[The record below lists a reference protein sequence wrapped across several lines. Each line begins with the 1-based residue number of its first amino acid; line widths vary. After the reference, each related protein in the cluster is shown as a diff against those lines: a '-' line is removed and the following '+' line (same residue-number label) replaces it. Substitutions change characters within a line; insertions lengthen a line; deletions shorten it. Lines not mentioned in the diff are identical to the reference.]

1 MLLFYILPHLP
12 MATPTT
18 AGYGNISTNSAT
30 PVSLSLSLLQEIVP
44 LQGPKAK
51 LTQIL
56 EDVH

>member
-1 MLLFYILPHLP
+1 

-18 AGYGNISTNSAT
+18 AGYGNISTNST
-30 PVSLSLSLLQEIVP
+30 TQVSLSLSLSLSLSQEIVP